1 MLYGISF
8 SHTHIRSFGI
18 DPLDALNASLEFP
31 FSWIRLGCYWN
42 EIEQSP
48 GAYDFSCL
56 DPLVSWCQKNKKNVV
71 LTVGMKAP
79 RWPEYYIPKWADTTT
94 IPNNAILDPSDYRT
108 LHASAIRFVSACVS
122 HFKKAKIIR
131 VWQVENEPYDPSGP
145 HSWAL
150 SSDWMQTEVEMVRSL
165 DPKRKVLVSFW
176 ANETTKR
183 GVYKEAIRQGDC
195 IGLDIYPRVPTSF
208 PKNIITPYSGP
219 LDSWKKHQAICKQI
233 QSLKKEVWITEIQA
247 EPWEPGVLVADT
259 GPTPSFP
266 PERFQNHLTLAS
278 SLNPSVILFWGYEY
292 WYTQK
297 LCGNLSYWNT
307 ARSALKEI
315 CV

>member
-1 MLYGISF
+1 MEYGITL
-8 SHTHIRSFGI
+8 SHPHISAQHHS
-18 DPLDALNASLEFP
+18 PLDALNASLEFP

-48 GAYDFSCL
+48 GTYDFSRL

-79 RWPEYYIPKWADTTT
+79 RWPEYYIPRWVDTTT
-94 IPNNAILDPSDYRT
+94 ISNNAMLDSSDNRT
-108 LHASAIRFVSACVS
+108 LHASVIRFISACVT
-122 HFKKAKIIR
+122 HYKNIKTIL
-131 VWQVENEPYDPSGP
+131 WQVENEPYDPSGP
-145 HSWAL
+145 HNWAL
-150 SSDWMQTEVEMVRSL
+150 SPDWMQTEVETVRAL

-183 GVYKEAIRQGDC
+183 GVYREAIRQGDC

-208 PKNIITPYSGP
+208 PKNIIAPYSGP
-219 LDSWKKHQAICKQI
+219 LDSWETHQTICRQI
-233 QSLKKEVWITEIQA
+233 VQQKKEVWITEIQA
-247 EPWEPGVLVADT
+247 EPWEPGVLVADA
-259 GPTPSFP
+259 GVAPSFP
-266 PERFQNHLTLAS
+266 PERFRNHLKLAS
-278 SLNPSVILFWGYEY
+278 SLNPSVVLFWGYEY